1 MKAAYPRRGAGTDLW
16 KQKVVFAAHADSWD
30 FAKDSIFYLRR
41 STAVRR
47 AKLHFSNMAA
57 NTIKTL
63 LKYGSKYNQNKPQ
76 TLKLTVAKCE
86 VIAFWLHKYQ
96 RQSISLKQPGWLWC
110 FTQSDFHVGTAM
122 NMKEKEKE
130 TSLQLGKRVPRM
142 AIFNVQY
149 SISNIQYLIYNIK

>member
-1 MKAAYPRRGAGTDLW
+1 MKA
-16 KQKVVFAAHADSWD
+16 KSCICCADCWD
-30 FAKDSIFYLRR
+30 SAKDSIFYLRR

-122 NMKEKEKE
+122 NMKEKE
-130 TSLQLGKRVPRM
+130 TSLQLGKRIPRR

-149 SISNIQYLIYNIK
+149 SISNIQY